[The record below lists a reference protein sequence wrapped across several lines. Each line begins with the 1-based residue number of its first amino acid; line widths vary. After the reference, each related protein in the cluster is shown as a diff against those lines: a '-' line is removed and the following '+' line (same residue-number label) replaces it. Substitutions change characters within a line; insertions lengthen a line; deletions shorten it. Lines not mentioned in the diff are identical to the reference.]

1 MLLVFL
7 LLIVVV
13 SGKPLSE
20 GEPQVGF
27 VVSVYADLSFDVSTL
42 QICEDKSTDCDT
54 QMDVCHDPMW
64 ERAMRR
70 YCAKTCGFCRAEVT
84 TTTTTMTAPPTT
96 SKPHQKPQQQQQQ
109 QSLIILFFQPER
121 CHRLFEQVCRWIVTY
136 GQFPNLIR
144 IPYYNTAQ
152 LQRSEASDSDRESNS
167 IPVLG
172 PENDRIFTRPNDSS
186 PTKESD

>member
-20 GEPQVGF
+20 GEP
-27 VVSVYADLSFDVSTL
+27 